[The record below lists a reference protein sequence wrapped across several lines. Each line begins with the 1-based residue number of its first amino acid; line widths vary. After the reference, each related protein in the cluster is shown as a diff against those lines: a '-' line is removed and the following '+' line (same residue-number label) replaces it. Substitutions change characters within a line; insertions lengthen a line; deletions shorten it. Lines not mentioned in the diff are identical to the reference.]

1 MARFFLNPT
10 AFPNMSEALARRHV
24 HSRSIRVEAFVREDG
39 LWDIEAELVDLKAR
53 DFKLATGV
61 RKVGEPVHDMVLVVT
76 IDTKLN
82 ILAAHAATTWAPY
95 TPYCET
101 VTPDYGKLVG
111 LNLGKDFHRRVR
123 ELLGSVRGCTH
134 ITELANVL
142 PSAAVQAFANEAY
155 FTRDTADPE
164 HNTDENK
171 PFQLDR
177 CHALQSSG
185 PAVAKFYPR
194 WHRAGAAGHN

>member
-1 MARFFLNPT
+1 LNP
-10 AFPNMSEALARRHV
+10 AAIQNMPEALARRHV
-24 HSRSIRVEAFVREDG
+24 HSRSIRVEAYVRDDG
-39 LWDIEAELVDLKAR
+39 LWDIEAELVDLKAK

-61 RKVGEPVHDMVLVVT
+61 RKVGEPVHDMRLVVT
-76 IDTKLN
+76 IDTRLN
-82 ILAAHAATTWAPY
+82 IHAAHAVTAAAPY
-95 TPYCET
+95 SPYCET
-101 VTPDYGKLVG
+101 ITPDYGQLVG

-155 FTRDTADPE
+155 RTRDTASSGDD
-164 HNTDENK
+164 TDQSK

-194 WHRAGAAGHN
+194 WHRAVAAEHN